1 MSNALTETAAPG
13 WGDRLRGVPVA
24 AAAAPL
30 LLLTML
36 AMVVLP
42 LPPFMLDLLFTFNIA
57 VSLMVVLAVVYV
69 MRPLDFSVFPT
80 ILLLATLL
88 RLALNVAST
97 RIVLL
102 NGHEGGDAAGKVI
115 EAFGSFVV
123 GGNYGVG
130 IAVFL
135 ILTIVNFVVITKG
148 AGRVSEVSARFML
161 DALPGRQMA
170 IDADLNAGTLTRED
184 ASARRE
190 ELREETDFYGAM
202 DGASKFVRGDA
213 IAGILILAVNLI
225 GGLAIGML
233 SHGLSAGE
241 AGSRYTLLTIGDGL
255 VAQIPALLLATAVAI
270 LVTRLSRSQAMGA
283 SVRGQLFGDP
293 RALLVTGGLLTA
305 LGFVPGMPNVVFL
318 LLGSVALGAAW
329 LIQSRRAAEASG
341 KKAAEAAEPEA
352 EAKRDLS
359 WEDMAPADAL
369 ALEIGY
375 RLVPL
380 ADDKAGGELMG
391 RIRGV
396 RRRLSD
402 ELGFLVPQ
410 VHVRD
415 NLSMEPA
422 QYRILIGG
430 AVVGHGEVMPE
441 RWLALDPGNVIARV
455 DGHAT
460 KDPTFGM
467 PALWIEADTRAQAQ
481 ANGYTVVDP
490 ATVVATHISHIVQ
503 NHAHEVLG
511 PDETQHLLDVL
522 ARSSPKLV
530 EDLVPKTLPLAT
542 VTRVLQALL
551 AEKVSLKNLRAI
563 IGAMAERAAA
573 GTTDPQALLAAVR
586 AAVGRQIVQTISGGT
601 DDLPVL
607 SLAPAL
613 ERLLQDG
620 AGNNALEPGLAE
632 RLQQA
637 IGTHAERQEASGDP
651 VVLLVPPALR
661 PTLARFVRAA
671 VPSAHVLAFDEIPDT
686 TRLRLAGTVE

>member
-1 MSNALTETAAPG
+1 MSAAQSSMNG
-13 WGDRLRGVPVA
+13 GIMGRLRGLPFA

-42 LPPFMLDLLFTFNIA
+42 LPPFLLDLLFTFNIA

-97 RIVLL
+97 RVVLL
-102 NGHEGGDAAGKVI
+102 NGHQGSDAAGKVI
-115 EAFGSFVV
+115 EAFGAFVV
-123 GGNYGVG
+123 GGNFGVG

-170 IDADLNAGTLTRED
+170 IDADLNAGSITREE
-184 ASARRE
+184 AKHRRD

-213 IAGILILAVNLI
+213 VAGLLILAVNLI
-225 GGLAIGML
+225 GGLAIGMGT
-233 SHGLSAGE
+233 HGLSAGD
-241 AGSRYTLLTIGDGL
+241 AAAKYTLLTIGDGL

-270 LVTRLSRSQAMGA
+270 LVTRLSRSQAMGQ
-283 SVRGQLFGDP
+283 SVRGQLLGDP
-293 RALLVTGGLLTA
+293 RAMIVTGSLLLA
-305 LGFVPGMPNVVFL
+305 LGFIPGMPNVVFL
-318 LLGSVALGAAW
+318 MLGSACLGGAW
-329 LIQSRRAAEASG
+329 WIARRARQAAAEAEVEPP
-341 KKAAEAAEPEA
+341 AEAEKPTE
-352 EAKRDLS
+352 LS
-359 WEDMAPADAL
+359 WDDLAPADPL

-375 RLVPL
+375 RLVPMVD
-380 ADDKAGGELMG
+380 ATAGGELMG

-402 ELGFLVPQ
+402 ELGFLVPP

-415 NLSMEPA
+415 NLTMEPT

-430 AVVGHGEVMPE
+430 AVVGHGEILPD
-441 RWLALDPGNVIARV
+441 RWLALDPGNVIASV
-455 DGHAT
+455 QGQAT
-460 KDPTFGM
+460 RDPTFGM
-467 PALWIEADTRAQAQ
+467 PALWIETATRAQAQ

-490 ATVVATHISHIVQ
+490 ATVVATHISHVVQ
-503 NHAHEVLG
+503 QNAHEVLG
-511 PDETQHLLDVL
+511 ADETQSLLDVL
-522 ARSSPKLV
+522 ARSAPKLA

-542 VTRVLQALL
+542 VTRVLQGLL
-551 AEKVSLKNLRAI
+551 AERVSLKNLRAI
-563 IGAMAERAAA
+563 FGAMSERAAA
-573 GTTDPQALLAAVR
+573 GTTDPGGLLAAVR
-586 AAVGRQIVQTISGGT
+586 GAIGRQIVQGISGGT
-601 DDLPVL
+601 DELPVL
-607 SLAPAL
+607 NLAPSL

-620 AGNNALEPGLAE
+620 ANSNALEPGLAE
-632 RLQQA
+632 RLQNA
-637 IGTHAERQEASGDP
+637 ITQHAQRQEARNEP
-651 VVLLVPPALR
+651 TVLLVPPNVRA
-661 PTLARFVRAA
+661 TLARFVRAA
-671 VPSAHVLAFDEIPDT
+671 APNAHVLAFDEIPDT

>member
-1 MSNALTETAAPG
+1 MSNALTETAGPG
-13 WGDRLRGVPVA
+13 WGDRLRGVPLA

-30 LLLTML
+30 LLMTML

-42 LPPFMLDLLFTFNIA
+42 LPPFVLDLLFTFNIA
-57 VSLMVVLAVVYV
+57 VSLMVVLGVVYV

-97 RIVLL
+97 RVVLL

-170 IDADLNAGTLTRED
+170 IDADLNAGTLTREE

-225 GGLAIGML
+225 GGFAIGMA

-318 LLGSVALGAAW
+318 LLGGVALGAAW
-329 LIQSRRAAEASG
+329 LIQTRRAAEAIEQ
-341 KKAAEAAEPEA
+341 AAEDAAPET

-455 DGHAT
+455 EGHAT

-467 PALWIEADTRAQAQ
+467 PALWIEAETRAQAQ

-522 ARSSPKLV
+522 ARSSPKMV

-563 IGAMAERAAA
+563 IGAMAERASA

>member
-1 MSNALTETAAPG
+1 MSNALTETAGPG
-13 WGDRLRGVPVA
+13 WGDRLRGVPLA

-30 LLLTML
+30 LLMTML

-42 LPPFMLDLLFTFNIA
+42 LPPFVLDLLFTFNIA
-57 VSLMVVLAVVYV
+57 VSLMVVLGVVYV

-97 RIVLL
+97 RVVLL

-170 IDADLNAGTLTRED
+170 IDADLNAGTLTREE

-225 GGLAIGML
+225 GGFAIGMA

-318 LLGSVALGAAW
+318 LLGGVALGAAW
-329 LIQSRRAAEASG
+329 LIQTRRAAEAVEQ
-341 KKAAEAAEPEA
+341 AAEDAAPET

-455 DGHAT
+455 EGHAT

-467 PALWIEADTRAQAQ
+467 PALWIEAETRAQAQ

-522 ARSSPKLV
+522 ARSSPKMV

-563 IGAMAERAAA
+563 IGAMAERASA

>member
-1 MSNALTETAAPG
+1 MSTATTTTAPTLL
-13 WGDRLRGVPVA
+13 DRLRGVPVA
-24 AAAAPL
+24 AVAAPA

-42 LPPFMLDLLFTFNIA
+42 LPPFALDLLFTFNIA

-97 RIVLL
+97 RVVLL
-102 NGHEGGDAAGKVI
+102 NGHEGADAAGKVI
-115 EAFGSFVV
+115 EAFGAFVV
-123 GGNYGVG
+123 GGHFGVG

-170 IDADLNAGTLTRED
+170 IDADLNAGTLSREE
-184 ASARRE
+184 ARARRE

-213 IAGILILAVNLI
+213 VAGILILVVNLI
-225 GGLAIGML
+225 GGLAIGMG

-241 AGSRYTLLTIGDGL
+241 AAARYTLLTIGDGL

-283 SVRGQLFGDP
+283 SVRGQLLGDP
-293 RALLVTGGLLTA
+293 RALMVTGGLLLA
-305 LGFVPGMPNVVFL
+305 LGFVPGMPNLVFL
-318 LLGSVALGAAW
+318 LLGGTSLGAAW
-329 LIQSRRAAEASG
+329 LIVRRNAAAEATDD
-341 KKAAEAAEPEA
+341 AAEADAEPAQNRE
-352 EAKRDLS
+352 LS
-359 WEDMAPADAL
+359 WDDLAPADPL

-375 RLVPL
+375 RLVSMVD
-380 ADDKAGGELMG
+380 ATAGGELMA

-402 ELGFLVPQ
+402 ELGFLVPP

-415 NLSMEPA
+415 NLSMEPT

-430 AVVGHGEVMPE
+430 AVVGHGEVLPD

-455 DGHAT
+455 EGQAT
-460 KDPTFGM
+460 RDPTFGM
-467 PALWIEADTRAQAQ
+467 PALWIEAEVRSQAQ

-490 ATVVATHISHIVQ
+490 ATVVATHVSHVVQ
-503 NHAHEVLG
+503 HHAHEVLG

-522 ARSSPKLV
+522 ARSAPKLV

-542 VTRVLQALL
+542 VTRVLQGLL
-551 AEKVSLKNLRAI
+551 AERVSLKNLRAI
-563 IGAMAERAAA
+563 FGAMAERAAA
-573 GTTDPQALLAAVR
+573 GTTDPSQLMASVR
-586 AAVGRQIVQTISGGT
+586 AAIGRQIVQGISGGA
-601 DDLPVL
+601 DELPVL
-607 SLAPAL
+607 SLAPQL
-613 ERLLQDG
+613 ERLLQEG
-620 AGNNALEPGLAE
+620 AGSNALEPGLAE

-637 IGTHAERQEASGDP
+637 ITSHAERQEATSEP
-651 VVLLVPPALR
+651 TVLLVPPALR
-661 PTLARFVRAA
+661 ATLARFVRAA
-671 VPSAHVLAFDEIPDT
+671 APSAHVLAFDEIPDT

>member
-1 MSNALTETAAPG
+1 MSNALTETAGPG
-13 WGDRLRGVPVA
+13 WGDRLRGVPLA

-30 LLLTML
+30 LLMTML

-42 LPPFMLDLLFTFNIA
+42 LPPFVLDLLFTFNIA
-57 VSLMVVLAVVYV
+57 VSLMVVLGVVYV
-69 MRPLDFSVFPT
+69 MRPLDFSVFAT

-97 RIVLL
+97 RVVLL

-170 IDADLNAGTLTRED
+170 IDADLNAGTLTREE

-225 GGLAIGML
+225 GGFAIGMA

-318 LLGSVALGAAW
+318 LLGGVALGAAW
-329 LIQSRRAAEASG
+329 LIQTRRAAEAVEQ
-341 KKAAEAAEPEA
+341 AAEDAAPET

-455 DGHAT
+455 EGHAT

-467 PALWIEADTRAQAQ
+467 PALWIEAETRAQAQ

-522 ARSSPKLV
+522 ARSSPKMV

-563 IGAMAERAAA
+563 IGAMAERASA

>member
-1 MSNALTETAAPG
+1 MSNALTQAASPG
-13 WGDRLRGVPVA
+13 WGERLRGVPVA

-30 LLLTML
+30 LLMTML

-97 RIVLL
+97 RVVLL

-115 EAFGSFVV
+115 EAFGAFVV

-170 IDADLNAGTLTRED
+170 IDADLNAGTLTREE
-184 ASARRE
+184 AKARRE

-225 GGLAIGML
+225 GGFAIGMM

-293 RALLVTGGLLTA
+293 RALLVTGSLLMA
-305 LGFVPGMPNVVFL
+305 LGFVPGMPNLVFL
-318 LLGSVALGAAW
+318 LLGGVALGSAW
-329 LIQSRRAAEASG
+329 LIQRRRAATADEAEQ
-341 KKAAEAAEPEA
+341 AEAATETGEP
-352 EAKRDLS
+352 RDLS

-430 AVVGHGEVMPE
+430 AVVGQGEVMPE

-455 DGHAT
+455 EGQAT

-522 ARSSPKLV
+522 ARSAPKLV
-530 EDLVPKTLPLAT
+530 EDLVPKTLSLAT

-551 AEKVSLKNLRAI
+551 AERVSLKNLRAI
-563 IGAMAERAAA
+563 FGAMAERAAA
-573 GTTDPQALLAAVR
+573 GTTDPLALLAAVR
-586 AAVGRQIVQTISGGT
+586 VAVGRQIVQTISGGT

-620 AGNNALEPGLAE
+620 AGSNALEPGLAE

-637 IGTHAERQEASGDP
+637 IGSHAERQEAAGEP

-661 PTLARFVRAA
+661 ATLARFVRAA

>member
-1 MSNALTETAAPG
+1 MSNALTQAAAPG
-13 WGDRLRGVPVA
+13 WGERLRGVPVA

-30 LLLTML
+30 LLMTML

-42 LPPFMLDLLFTFNIA
+42 LPPFVLDLLFTFNIA

-97 RIVLL
+97 RVVLL

-170 IDADLNAGTLTRED
+170 IDADLNAGTLTRDE
-184 ASARRE
+184 AKARRE

-225 GGLAIGML
+225 GGFAIGMM

-293 RALLVTGGLLTA
+293 RALLVTGGLLMA
-305 LGFVPGMPNVVFL
+305 LGFVPGMPNLVFL
-318 LLGSVALGAAW
+318 LLGGVALGSAW
-329 LIQSRRAAEASG
+329 LIQRRRAATAGEAEQ
-341 KKAAEAAEPEA
+341 AEAATETGEP
-352 EAKRDLS
+352 RDIS

-430 AVVGHGEVMPE
+430 AVVGQGEVMPE

-455 DGHAT
+455 EGQAT

-467 PALWIEADTRAQAQ
+467 PALWIEAGTRPQAQ

-522 ARSSPKLV
+522 ARSAPKLV
-530 EDLVPKTLPLAT
+530 EDLVPKTLSLAT

-551 AEKVSLKNLRAI
+551 AERVSLKNLRAI
-563 IGAMAERAAA
+563 FGAMAERAAA
-573 GTTDPQALLAAVR
+573 GATDPQALLAAVR
-586 AAVGRQIVQTISGGT
+586 VAVGRQIVQSISGGA

-613 ERLLQDG
+613 ERLLQEG
-620 AGNNALEPGLAE
+620 AGSNALEPGLAE

-637 IGTHAERQEASGDP
+637 IGSHAERQEAAGEP

-661 PTLARFVRAA
+661 ATLARFVRAA
-671 VPSAHVLAFDEIPDT
+671 APEAHVLAFDEIPDT